1 MRVDWVHPSWRDLV
15 IEELAADA
23 ELRRRFL
30 AHCGVDGASLA
41 LSDGGGATGERT
53 RPLVRCDADWDA
65 LGDGLHRVCEELDQA
80 GAVQLL
86 AVLEGDDDE
95 LRALRAMVLERLE
108 RRWQREV
115 VGIDALEAW
124 TESSDALPA
133 FAIVAAAWLELAP
146 ERAPR
151 TPVELERFADWIRLA
166 ELLRIHGDD
175 LLERF
180 GFPTAF
186 GLTLDAFLREP
197 HNGTEPEQERE
208 LRRETC
214 RRLATLDPPRAGMA
228 LEWIP
233 SEPLIEPIEAFELR
247 PMNPLAPRFAVDRVL
262 RDLVD

>member
-41 LSDGGGATGERT
+41 LSTGGGATGERF

-65 LGDGLHRVCEELDQA
+65 LGDGLHRVCDELDE
-80 GAVQLL
+80 GEAVRMLT
-86 AVLEGDDDE
+86 VLEGSDDE
-95 LRALRAMVLERLE
+95 VRALRAMVLERLE
-108 RRWQREV
+108 RRWQHEA
-115 VGIDALEAW
+115 VGIDGLEAW
-124 TESSDALPA
+124 TEASDALPA
-133 FAIVAAAWLELAP
+133 FAIVAATWLELAP

-151 TPVELERFADWIRLA
+151 TPVELERFADWVRLA

-175 LLERF
+175 LLDRF
-180 GFPTAF
+180 GFPDRF
-186 GLTLDAFLREP
+186 GLTLDAFLRAQS
-197 HNGTEPEQERE
+197 NGEPEQERA

-214 RRLATLDPPRAGMA
+214 RRLATLDPSRAGMA
-228 LEWIP
+228 LEWAP
-233 SEPLIEPIEAFELR
+233 SEPLIEPMQAFELR
-247 PMNPLAPRFAVDRVL
+247 PMDPLAPRFAVDRVL